1 VDLYYNQN
9 YSRDQIGAVLAK
21 IKSCV
26 TSNHYTVALNE
37 TGKRITISS
46 TNIIFEV
53 INYLFR

>member
-1 VDLYYNQN
+1 MDLYYNQN

-37 TGKRITISS
+37 NRKENNDFVNEY
-46 TNIIFEV
+46 NIRSDKLLV
-53 INYLFR
+53 